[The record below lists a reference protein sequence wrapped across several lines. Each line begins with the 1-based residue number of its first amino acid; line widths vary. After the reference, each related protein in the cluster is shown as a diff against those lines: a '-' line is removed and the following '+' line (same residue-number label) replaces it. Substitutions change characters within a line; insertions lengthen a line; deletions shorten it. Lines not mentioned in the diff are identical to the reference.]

1 MVCIKFKDFYAL
13 EDIQKL
19 KYNAENEK
27 KIFVNHVSDKRAVS
41 KIYVSLLYL
50 VSKNNLMKDS

>member
-27 KIFVNHVSDKRAVS
+27 K
-41 KIYVSLLYL
+41 YL
-50 VSKNNLMKDS
+50 

>member
-1 MVCIKFKDFYAL
+1 MACIKFKDFYAL

-27 KIFVNHVSDKRAVS
+27 KIVNHVSDKRAIS
-41 KIYVSLLYL
+41 KIHISLIT
-50 VSKNNLMKDS
+50 

>member
-1 MVCIKFKDFYAL
+1 MGCIKFKDFYAL

-27 KIFVNHVSDKRAVS
+27 KIFVNHVSDKTAVS
-41 KIYVSLLYL
+41 KIHGSLL
-50 VSKNNLMKDS
+50 

>member
-27 KIFVNHVSDKRAVS
+27 KNCKPCI
-41 KIYVSLLYL
+41 
-50 VSKNNLMKDS
+50 

>member
-1 MVCIKFKDFYAL
+1 MACIKFKDFYAL

-27 KIFVNHVSDKRAVS
+27 KLETMYLTRELFPKY
-41 KIYVSLLYL
+41 IYHS
-50 VSKNNLMKDS
+50 

>member
-19 KYNAENEK
+19 KYNAKNEK
-27 KIFVNHVSDKRAVS
+27 KIVNHVSDKRAVS

-50 VSKNNLMKDS
+50 DSKNNLMKDS

>member
-1 MVCIKFKDFYAL
+1 MVCITFKDFYAL

-27 KIFVNHVSDKRAVS
+27 KN
-41 KIYVSLLYL
+41 IY
-50 VSKNNLMKDS
+50 KPCI